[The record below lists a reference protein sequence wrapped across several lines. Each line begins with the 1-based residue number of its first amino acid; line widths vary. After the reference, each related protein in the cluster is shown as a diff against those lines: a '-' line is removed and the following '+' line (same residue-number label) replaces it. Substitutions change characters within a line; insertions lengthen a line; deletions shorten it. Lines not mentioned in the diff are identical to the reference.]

1 LKVKVMRIGDLAKL
15 TGVSTPTIRFYEAQG
30 FLAAAARL
38 SNGYR
43 DCDRPAV
50 EVVKAP
56 LSASGAA
63 G

>member
-1 LKVKVMRIGDLAKL
+1 LKVKVTRIGDLAKL
-15 TGVSTPTIRFYEAQG
+15 TGVSTSTIRFYEARG
-30 FLAAAARL
+30 LLAAAARVA
-38 SNGYR
+38 NGYR
-43 DCDRPAV
+43 DYDRPAV